1 MQRQRSRV
9 ETGLMYLDSMIGS
22 RNVNYNK
29 LSDGELRTACL
40 LDWALFRGRFE
51 IDAYANLVN
60 FLEQAR
66 SVKAFSETSPTE

>member
-60 FLEQAR
+60 FREQAR